1 MNILLLGSGGREHAL
16 AWKIDQSP
24 LCNKLYIAPGNPGT
38 NTHGE
43 NIDLNI
49 LEFESIKHFVDKQNI
64 DLIVVGPEDPLV
76 NGIYDFFE
84 DHAVKVFGPS
94 KLGAMLEGSKDYAK
108 VFMKKHNIPTATFK
122 TFNDKNLEEGYHFI
136 DGLEPPYVLKA
147 DGLAAGKGVLIINDK
162 AEAKRSLK
170 NMIQNRQFGN
180 ASDHVVVEAFLKGI
194 EISVF
199 AITDGTNYKI
209 IGNAKDYKRVGENDT
224 GLNTGGMGAISPV
237 PFADKVFMSKVEEQV
252 IIPTV
257 KGLKKDGIAYKGI
270 IYFGLMNV
278 SGEPKVIEYNVR
290 LGDPE
295 AEILLPRL
303 KNDLLSLILSTFD
316 NDLPNQKIVY
326 DDRSIATIIMVSGG
340 YPEKYEKGI
349 QINGLEHKTD
359 SIIFHAGTKQS
370 RQGLV
375 TNGGRVLAITS
386 YGDHIHDAI
395 INSYNTIKNISF
407 DKAYYRKDI
416 GFDVI

>member
-1 MNILLLGSGGREHAL
+1 
-16 AWKIDQSP
+16 
-24 LCNKLYIAPGNPGT
+24 
-38 NTHGE
+38 
-43 NIDLNI
+43 
-49 LEFESIKHFVDKQNI
+49 
-64 DLIVVGPEDPLV
+64 
-76 NGIYDFFE
+76 
-84 DHAVKVFGPS
+84 
-94 KLGAMLEGSKDYAK
+94 
-108 VFMKKHNIPTATFK
+108 
-122 TFNDKNLEEGYHFI
+122 
-136 DGLEPPYVLKA
+136 
-147 DGLAAGKGVLIINDK
+147 
-162 AEAKRSLK
+162 
-170 NMIQNRQFGN
+170 MIQNRQFGN
-180 ASDHVVVEAFLKGI
+180 ASDHVVIEAFLKGI

>member
-1 MNILLLGSGGREHAL
+1 MNVLLLGSGGREHAL

-24 LCNKLYIAPGNPGT
+24 LCNRLYIAPGNPGT
-38 NTHGE
+38 NVHGK

-49 LEFESIKHFVDKQNI
+49 ADFESIRQFTDEQKI

-84 DHAVKVFGPS
+84 DYTVKVFGPS
-94 KLGAMLEGSKDYAK
+94 RLGAMLEGSKDYAK
-108 VFMKKHNIPTATFK
+108 VFMKRHNIPTASFK
-122 TFNDKNLEEGYHFI
+122 TFNDKNLEEGYRFI
-136 DGLEPPYVLKA
+136 ENLEPPYVLKA
-147 DGLAAGKGVLIINDK
+147 DGLAAGKGVLIIKDK
-162 AEAKRSLK
+162 TEAKSSLK
-170 NMIQNRQFGN
+170 HMIQDRQFGD
-180 ASDHVVVEAFLKGI
+180 ASEHVVVEAFLKGI

-199 AITDGTNYKI
+199 VITDGTNYKI
-209 IGNAKDYKRVGENDT
+209 IGNAKDYKRIGENDT
-224 GLNTGGMGAISPV
+224 GLNTGGMGAVSPV
-237 PFADKVFMSKVEEQV
+237 PFADDVFMSKVKEK
-252 IIPTV
+252 IITPTV
-257 KGLKKDGIAYKGI
+257 KGLKKDGIPYKGI

-316 NDLPNQKIVY
+316 NSLLDQKIIY
-326 DDRSIATIIMVSGG
+326 DDRSIATVIMVSGG

-349 QINGLEHKTD
+349 QIKGLDHKTD

-370 RQGLV
+370 EQGLV
-375 TNGGRVLAITS
+375 TNGGRVLAVTS
-386 YGDHIHDAI
+386 YGDHIHNAI
-395 INSYNTIKNISF
+395 KNSYDTIKKITF
-407 DKAYYRKDI
+407 EKAYYRKDI
-416 GFDVI
+416 GFDIK